1 MKINLAKLTLFAA
14 IMPITILA
22 QDKFYSGDKNNPF
35 TQEDKKF
42 NDWAISA
49 GVGVPLVQSA
59 DLTSIKNGNGK
70 NLFGYSAYLSV
81 DKAITHAFGLNL
93 QYEMGETKQG
103 LVNVKKDAGL
113 GARTRRPPDP
123 VASGHPLMQ

>member
-70 NLFGYSAYLSV
+70 KV
-81 DKAITHAFGLNL
+81 
-93 QYEMGETKQG
+93 ETEVVENNERDNIINAKNTYVSEINGTRNSNQQ
-103 LVNVKKDAGL
+103 NKDNEG
-113 GARTRRPPDP
+113 
-123 VASGHPLMQ
+123 